1 MLQVPVVYS
10 DLDQCTDVDV
20 GGADWHSGKA

>member
-10 DLDQCTDVDV
+10 DLDQSTDVYV
-20 GGADWHSGKA
+20 GGADWRSGKA